1 MNGKKIVIVG
11 GGTAAW
17 ISAIL
22 FYEADPSLDIT
33 VIYSNDIK
41 TIGVGESTT
50 PMFYNFINKWTSLIN
65 EKKFLLETDATL
77 KLGVVHQGWRNGTD
91 VFFNPIDSVDHIN
104 SGAHPYDFDYVRSY
118 CVANNIPLDINYES
132 ICIKQGIVP
141 FVRQGDKV
149 IKKANYAY
157 HLNVD
162 KTIEFLRRTA
172 LKQGIKE
179 ITGEVVDI
187 KKDYI
192 VKSLKLKDGL
202 EVEGDFF
209 VDCTGSSSIFREL
222 YTNKW
227 IEKNVSGLNTAVLYN
242 EKTGKTRTYTLARAT
257 NDGWEWKIP
266 HKGHRN
272 CGYIF
277 NSSTTCSSCVQEQ
290 LQSDKIIKFNPGRIE
305 KFLNRNVL
313 FIGLS
318 SGFVEPLEATSL
330 HLSLI
335 QLKIFLDKYYRSD
348 IQYPNLN
355 YEKYYN
361 KHMSQLWDSTFDW
374 VQMHYFNTRQDTQ
387 YWREVTKL
395 PKTENLKDLMDI
407 FSYRMPRITDF
418 KNTQIYQQA
427 LVYHILGGMNNLS
440 PHIAQKELEYYNLY
454 SKAKLDYDILQEDN
468 TNFSKEFLSHDE
480 LLSNIFDIYN

>member
-50 PMFYNFINKWTSLIN
+50 PMFYNFINKWTSLID

-209 VDCTGSSSIFREL
+209 VDCTGNYSIFKTL
-222 YTNKW
+222 YGNRC
-227 IEKNVSGLNTAVLYN
+227 IDKNNSVLNTAVLHK
-242 EKTGKTRTYTLARAT
+242 EKSNTTRPYTLAKAT
-257 NDGWEWKIP
+257 IDGWEWKIP
-266 HKGHRN
+266 HIGYRN

-277 NSSTTCSSCVQEQ
+277 NSELTCSSCIQEK
-290 LQSDKIIKFNPGRIE
+290 LQSDKLIKFNPGRIE
-305 KFLNRNVL
+305 KFLNKNIL
-313 FIGLS
+313 SIGLS

-330 HLSLI
+330 HLTLI
-335 QLKIFLDKYYRSD
+335 QLKVFLDKYFRSD
-348 IQYPNLN
+348 IQYPNFV
-355 YEKYYN
+355 YEKLYN
-361 KHMSQLWDSTFDW
+361 EHMKELWDSTFDW
-374 VQMHYFNTRQDTQ
+374 IQMHYINTRKDSKF
-387 YWREVTKL
+387 WMEVSRL
-395 PKTENLKDLMDI
+395 PKSDKLLTLLELYA
-407 FSYRMPRITDF
+407 YRMPRITDF
-418 KNTQIYQQA
+418 KSTEIYQQA
-427 LVYHILGGMNNLS
+427 LIYHILGSMNILS
-440 PHIAQKELEYYNLY
+440 SKVAEKELAYYKLNA
-454 SKAKLDYDILQEDN
+454 KAKIEYETLQIDN
-468 TNFSKEFLSHDE
+468 LKFTQGFLSHDR
-480 LLSNIFDIYN
+480 LLTNIFDIYN